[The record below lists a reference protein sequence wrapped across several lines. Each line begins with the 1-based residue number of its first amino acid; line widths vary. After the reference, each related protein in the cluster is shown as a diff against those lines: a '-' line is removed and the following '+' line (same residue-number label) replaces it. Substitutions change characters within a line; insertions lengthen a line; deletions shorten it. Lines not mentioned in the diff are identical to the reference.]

1 MELNFLFLQS
11 TFSDKVC
18 MGQTLVNCYDCY
30 KSEMSDMISVPK
42 GLLRELGGQECRP
55 IITLECELNL
65 DSKRE
70 AVRMLELPSL
80 LWLTQAVGR

>member
-11 TFSDKVC
+11 TFVDKLC

-30 KSEMSDMISVPK
+30 KLEMSDTISVLK
-42 GLLRELGGQECRP
+42 GPLRELGGQECRP
-55 IITLECELNL
+55 VITLQCELNL
-65 DSKRE
+65 DSERE
-70 AVRMLELPSL
+70 AVRVLELPSL